1 MAFEEGSI
9 GCLLGKAAKVR
20 PGLGLCFDQEPVSG
34 AGEQDLQTGL
44 VQLIVQS
51 VQLKLK

>member
-1 MAFEEGSI
+1 M
-9 GCLLGKAAKVR
+9 R
-20 PGLGLCFDQEPVSG
+20 PGLGLCFDQEPASG
-34 AGEQDLQTGL
+34 ADEWDWKMGL